1 MKTIKPI
8 FLTLTLIIFLFNLD
22 IVINSTLS
30 ASYLFITKVFVSIF
44 PFIILSDILF
54 YFNYDLFLKKIF
66 GNIISKLFNVSK
78 STSIIYVLSIL
89 TSHPTNSVY
98 IKEMLDRKEIDEN
111 DINKILLTTYFPSIA
126 FVIGTI
132 GIGIYHS
139 IKTGVFLYLTILIK
153 NILIGIFLRGKNL
166 SKEIQ
171 SIKKNNITL
180 QETISNSI
188 IKGINISYTILGNII
203 IFTIII
209 NLLNNYLNINSTIL
223 SLISGMLEMTSGI
236 FMISNLN
243 INLSQKILLTSFILN
258 FSGLSIIFQTT
269 SILNKYKINIK
280 KILII
285 KLIFSIIAILL
296 VAFLLPR
303 VV

>member
-1 MKTIKPI
+1 MKIIKPI

-166 SKEIQ
+166 CKEVP
-171 SIKKNNITL
+171 SIKKNKITL
-180 QETISNSI
+180 QETISKSI
-188 IKGINISYTILGNII
+188 IKGINTSYIILGNII
-203 IFTIII
+203 IFTIIV
-209 NLLNNYLNINSTIL
+209 NLLNNYLNINNTLL
-223 SLISGMLEMTSGI
+223 SLISGMLEMTNGI

-285 KLIFSIIAILL
+285 KLIFSVIAILL

>member
-1 MKTIKPI
+1 MKIIKPI
-8 FLTLTLIIFLFNLD
+8 FLTLTIIIFLFNLD

-89 TSHPTNSVY
+89 TSHPTNSIY

-203 IFTIII
+203 IFTIIV

-223 SLISGMLEMTSGI
+223 SLMSGMLEMTSGI

-280 KILII
+280 KILIT
-285 KLIFSIIAILL
+285 KLIFSIMVLL
-296 VAFLLPR
+296 VFLE

>member
-78 STSIIYVLSIL
+78 STSIIYILSIL

-153 NILIGIFLRGKNL
+153 NILIGIFLRGKNS

-203 IFTIII
+203 IFTIIV
-209 NLLNNYLNINSTIL
+209 NLLNNYLNINSTLL
-223 SLISGMLEMTSGI
+223 SLISGMLEMTNGI

-285 KLIFSIIAILL
+285 KLIFSVIAILL
-296 VAFLLPR
+296 VVFLLPR

>member
-1 MKTIKPI
+1 MKIIKPI
-8 FLTLTLIIFLFNLD
+8 FLTLTIIIFLFNLD

-78 STSIIYVLSIL
+78 NTSIIYILSIL
-89 TSHPTNSVY
+89 TSHPTNSIY

-139 IKTGVFLYLTILIK
+139 IKIGVFLYLTILIK

-203 IFTIII
+203 IFTIIV

-223 SLISGMLEMTSGI
+223 SLMSGMLEMTSGI

-280 KILII
+280 KILIT
-285 KLIFSIIAILL
+285 KLIFSIIILL
-296 VAFLLPR
+296 VFLE

>member
-89 TSHPTNSVY
+89 TSHPTNSIY

-139 IKTGVFLYLTILIK
+139 IKTGIFLYLTILIK

-203 IFTIII
+203 IFTIIV

-223 SLISGMLEMTSGI
+223 SLMSGMLEMTSGI

-285 KLIFSIIAILL
+285 KLIFSIMILL
-296 VAFLLPR
+296 IFLK

>member
-139 IKTGVFLYLTILIK
+139 IKTGIFLYLTILIK

-203 IFTIII
+203 IFTIIV

-223 SLISGMLEMTSGI
+223 SLMSGMLEMTSGI

-285 KLIFSIIAILL
+285 KLIFSVHLILL
-296 VAFLLPR
+296 E

>member
-89 TSHPTNSVY
+89 TSHPTNSLY

-203 IFTIII
+203 IFTIIV

-285 KLIFSIIAILL
+285 KLIFSMVLI
-296 VAFLLPR
+296 FLE

>member
-1 MKTIKPI
+1 MKIIKPI
-8 FLTLTLIIFLFNLD
+8 FLTLTIIIFLFNLD

-78 STSIIYVLSIL
+78 STSIIYILSIL

-98 IKEMLDRKEIDEN
+98 IKEMLDRKEIDKN

-139 IKTGVFLYLTILIK
+139 IKIGVFLYLTILIK

-203 IFTIII
+203 IFTIIV

-280 KILII
+280 KILIT
-285 KLIFSIIAILL
+285 KLIFSIIILL
-296 VAFLLPR
+296 VFLE

>member
-1 MKTIKPI
+1 MKIIKPI
-8 FLTLTLIIFLFNLD
+8 FLTLTIIIFLFNLD

-78 STSIIYVLSIL
+78 STSIIYILSIL
-89 TSHPTNSVY
+89 TSHPTNSIY

-139 IKTGVFLYLTILIK
+139 IKIGVFLYLTILIK

-203 IFTIII
+203 IFTIIV

-223 SLISGMLEMTSGI
+223 SLMSGMLEMTSGI

-280 KILII
+280 KILIT
-285 KLIFSIIAILL
+285 KLIFSIIILL
-296 VAFLLPR
+296 VFLE

>member
-89 TSHPTNSVY
+89 TSHPTNSIY

-139 IKTGVFLYLTILIK
+139 IKIGIFLYLTILIK

-166 SKEIQ
+166 CKEVP
-171 SIKKNNITL
+171 SIKKNKITL
-180 QETISNSI
+180 QETISKSI
-188 IKGINISYTILGNII
+188 IKGINTSYIILGNII
-203 IFTIII
+203 IFTIIV
-209 NLLNNYLNINSTIL
+209 NLLNNYLNINSTLL
-223 SLISGMLEMTSGI
+223 SLISGMLEMTNGI

-285 KLIFSIIAILL
+285 KLIFSIILL
-296 VAFLLPR
+296 LIFLE

>member
-89 TSHPTNSVY
+89 TSHPTTSGY
-98 IKEMLDRKEIDEN
+98 LTSMLARTALDSPAL
-111 DINKILLTTYFPSIA
+111 NKILLTTYFPSIA

-203 IFTIII
+203 IFTIIV

-223 SLISGMLEMTSGI
+223 SLISGMFEMTSGI

-285 KLIFSIIAILL
+285 FSIMILLIFLE
-296 VAFLLPR
+296 

>member
-180 QETISNSI
+180 QEAISNSI

-203 IFTIII
+203 IFTIIV

-285 KLIFSIIAILL
+285 KLIFSIMILL
-296 VAFLLPR
+296 IFLE

>member
-203 IFTIII
+203 IFTIIV

-223 SLISGMLEMTSGI
+223 SLMSGMFEMTSGI

-285 KLIFSIIAILL
+285 KLIFSIIILL
-296 VAFLLPR
+296 IFLE

>member
-180 QETISNSI
+180 QETISTSI

-203 IFTIII
+203 IFTIIV

-285 KLIFSIIAILL
+285 KLIFSIMILL
-296 VAFLLPR
+296 IFLE

>member
-203 IFTIII
+203 IFTIIV

-223 SLISGMLEMTSGI
+223 SLMSGMLEMTSGI

-285 KLIFSIIAILL
+285 KLIFSIMILL
-296 VAFLLPR
+296 IFLE

>member
-78 STSIIYVLSIL
+78 STSIIYILSIL

-139 IKTGVFLYLTILIK
+139 IKTGIFLYLTILIK

-203 IFTIII
+203 IFTIIV

-223 SLISGMLEMTSGI
+223 SLMSGMLEMTSGI

-285 KLIFSIIAILL
+285 KLIFSIMILL
-296 VAFLLPR
+296 IFLE

>member
-1 MKTIKPI
+1 MKIIKPI
-8 FLTLTLIIFLFNLD
+8 FLTLTIIIFLFNLD

-89 TSHPTNSVY
+89 TSHPTNSIY

-139 IKTGVFLYLTILIK
+139 IKIGVFLYLTILIK

-203 IFTIII
+203 IFTIIV

-280 KILII
+280 KILIT
-285 KLIFSIIAILL
+285 KLIFSIIVLL
-296 VAFLLPR
+296 VFLE

>member
-8 FLTLTLIIFLFNLD
+8 FLTLTLIVFLFNLD

-203 IFTIII
+203 IFTIIV

-285 KLIFSIIAILL
+285 KLIFSIMILL
-296 VAFLLPR
+296 IFLE

>member
-180 QETISNSI
+180 QETISTSI

-203 IFTIII
+203 IFTIIV

-223 SLISGMLEMTSGI
+223 SLISGMFEMTSGI

-285 KLIFSIIAILL
+285 KLIFSIMILL
-296 VAFLLPR
+296 IFLE

>member
-89 TSHPTNSVY
+89 TSHPTNSLY

-188 IKGINISYTILGNII
+188 IKEINISYTILGNII
-203 IFTIII
+203 IFTIIV

-285 KLIFSIIAILL
+285 KLIFSIMILL
-296 VAFLLPR
+296 IFLE

>member
-1 MKTIKPI
+1 MKIIKPI
-8 FLTLTLIIFLFNLD
+8 FLTLTIIIFLFNLD

-89 TSHPTNSVY
+89 TSHPTNSIY

-203 IFTIII
+203 IFTIIV

-280 KILII
+280 KILIT
-285 KLIFSIIAILL
+285 KLIFSIIILL
-296 VAFLLPR
+296 VFLE

>member
-139 IKTGVFLYLTILIK
+139 IKTGIFLYLTILIK

-203 IFTIII
+203 IFTIIV

-223 SLISGMLEMTSGI
+223 SLMSGMLEMTSGI

-285 KLIFSIIAILL
+285 KLIFSVIAILL
-296 VAFLLPR
+296 VVFLLPR

>member
-132 GIGIYHS
+132 GVGIYHS

-153 NILIGIFLRGKNL
+153 NILIGTFLRGKNL
-166 SKEIQ
+166 CKEVP
-171 SIKKNNITL
+171 SIKKNKITL
-180 QETISNSI
+180 QETISKSI
-188 IKGINISYTILGNII
+188 IKGINTSYIILGNII
-203 IFTIII
+203 IFTIIV

-243 INLSQKILLTSFILN
+243 INLSQEILLTSFILN
-258 FSGLSIIFQTT
+258 FSGLSIIFQTS

-285 KLIFSIIAILL
+285 KLIFSVIAILL

>member
-132 GIGIYHS
+132 GIGIYNS

-203 IFTIII
+203 IFTIIV
-209 NLLNNYLNINSTIL
+209 NLLNNYLNINSTTL

-285 KLIFSIIAILL
+285 KLIFSIMILL
-296 VAFLLPR
+296 IFLE

>member
-89 TSHPTNSVY
+89 TSHPTNSLY

-203 IFTIII
+203 IFTIIV

-285 KLIFSIIAILL
+285 KLIFSIIILL
-296 VAFLLPR
+296 IFLE

>member
-188 IKGINISYTILGNII
+188 IKGINISYTVLGNII
-203 IFTIII
+203 IFTIIV

-285 KLIFSIIAILL
+285 KLIFSIMILL
-296 VAFLLPR
+296 IFLE

>member
-203 IFTIII
+203 IFTIIV

-223 SLISGMLEMTSGI
+223 SLMSGMLEMTSGI

-285 KLIFSIIAILL
+285 KLIFSVVLI
-296 VAFLLPR
+296 FLG